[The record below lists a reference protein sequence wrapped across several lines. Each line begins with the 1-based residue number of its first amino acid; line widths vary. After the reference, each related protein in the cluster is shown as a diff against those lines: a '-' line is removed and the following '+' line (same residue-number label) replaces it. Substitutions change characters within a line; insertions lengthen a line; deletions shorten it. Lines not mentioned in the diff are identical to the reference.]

1 LPANAQKS
9 TLSQPLPY
17 SSAGIAEVKPQ
28 GYFSCT
34 RPELEPLIPA
44 RATRI
49 LEIGCGEGGFA
60 RTLRAARPTAKLEIV
75 GVEAVESAG
84 RIAAGVLDRL
94 IVGNAE
100 EVELEYEDYFDC
112 VVFADVLE
120 HLVDPWKMVRRAR
133 TFLRSDGSIVASI
146 PNVQHWEVLANLL
159 RGRWEYAQ
167 WGIMDRTHLRF
178 FTRRSIGD
186 LFAANGFTPRTIT
199 PLVGTTMRAQVV
211 RLATAGLAV
220 PFLARQYL
228 VVADRGR

>member
-1 LPANAQKS
+1 M
-9 TLSQPLPY
+9 SQPLPY
-17 SSAGIAEVKPQ
+17 PSAAAIAEVKPQ
-28 GYFSCT
+28 GYFSCS

-60 RTLRAARPTAKLEIV
+60 RTLRAARPGSKLEIV
-75 GVEAVESAG
+75 GVEAHESAG
-84 RIAAGVLDRL
+84 RIAASVLDRL

-120 HLVDPWKMVRRAR
+120 HLVDPWRMVRRAGM
-133 TFLRSDGSIVASI
+133 FLRNEGTIVASI

-167 WGIMDRTHLRF
+167 YGIMDRTHLRF
-178 FTRRSIGD
+178 FTRRSIRD
-186 LFAANGFTPRTIT
+186 LFVSSGFIPRTIA
-199 PLVGTTMRAQVV
+199 PLVGTTARAQIV
-211 RLATAGLAV
+211 RFATAGLAV

-228 VVADRGR
+228 ILADQVVAGRER